1 MHIDT
6 PTPDE
11 HAEYLALVNAEIRP
25 HRAETT
31 ARDDFPVIL
40 HAANREMT
48 LTARSPEGA
57 LMGGIAALVRSFK
70 TSCGS
75 LQVAGIGSVVT
86 AKHFRGL
93 GVSSALQNAL
103 MERLRGK
110 NVPLAVLWTDRP
122 EIYSG
127 RGFVA
132 AGWELHCDLRS
143 ARLQG
148 GLPDGFTLRS
158 FRSGDASTVA
168 SLYDDHPLSTVRLSG
183 DADLLYGMPGT
194 RGLVAAE
201 RDGRAAAAVFV
212 GKGADFPGYILEW
225 DGPARLVEPLVDA
238 ARNRLGATHILVP
251 AGEDELARL
260 LVGAGAGWWFVPSG
274 CWAVL
279 DGEELRDLVGDAA
292 GAALPGGSDPRPW
305 LGTVGPDGQ
314 PLPGLLT
321 LAVWGFDSV

>member
-6 PTPDE
+6 PTPEE

-25 HRAETT
+25 HRADTT
-31 ARDDFPVIL
+31 AREDFPVIL
-40 HAANREMT
+40 HAANLDQT
-48 LTARSPEGA
+48 LIARSPEGA
-57 LMGGIAALVRSFK
+57 LMGGIATLVRSFK
-70 TSCGS
+70 TSCGPVP
-75 LQVAGIGSVVT
+75 VAGIGSVVT
-86 AKHFRGL
+86 AGPFRGL
-93 GVSSALQNAL
+93 GVSAALQNAL
-103 MERLRGK
+103 MDRLKGK

-122 EIYSG
+122 EIYAG

-132 AGWELHCDLRS
+132 AGWELHCDLRP

-148 GLPDGFTLRS
+148 GLPDGFTLRP
-158 FRSGDASTVA
+158 FLGGDASTVA
-168 SLYDDHPLSTVRLSG
+168 SLYDDHPLSTVRRPG

-194 RGLVAAE
+194 RGLVAAGP
-201 RDGRAAAAVFV
+201 DGRAAAAVFV
-212 GKGADFPGYILEW
+212 GKGADFPGYVLEW

-251 AGEDELARL
+251 AGEDELARR
-260 LVGAGAGWWFVPSG
+260 LVDAGAGWGFVPSG

-279 DGEELRDLVGDAA
+279 DGEELRNLVGGAA
-292 GAALPGGSDPRPW
+292 GGALPEGSDPRPW
-305 LGTVGPDGQ
+305 LGTVGPEGQ